1 MKRSPL
7 RLFLIYLLC
16 FALALVL
23 AYIILS
29 RIAEGLRDGHFVLL
43 LFAALGGD
51 GRVSRAVSAAQ
62 PYSAGHQFPDLRW
75 GACVRAG
82 HACGA
87 CHPCQPAEPKRRIG
101 YLAGGRVRP
110 RLVDDLAICGK
121 KTAIIHDRIWPQS
134 RMGECGRCPAWGA
147 PAR

>member
-43 LFAALGGD
+43 LLPPLGGMALFHGLFPLLSRIRLGTNFLTFGGGLVFGLGTLVVLATHANLLNPSAAL
-51 GRVSRAVSAAQ
+51 VI
-62 PYSAGHQFPDLRW
+62 W
-75 GACVRAG
+75 
-82 HACGA
+82 
-87 CHPCQPAEPKRRIG
+87 
-101 YLAGGRVRP
+101 LAGVFGP
-110 RLVDDLAICGK
+110 GWWMISQYAEKNGYY
-121 KTAIIHDRIWPQS
+121 S
-134 RMGECGRCPAWGA
+134 
-147 PAR
+147 